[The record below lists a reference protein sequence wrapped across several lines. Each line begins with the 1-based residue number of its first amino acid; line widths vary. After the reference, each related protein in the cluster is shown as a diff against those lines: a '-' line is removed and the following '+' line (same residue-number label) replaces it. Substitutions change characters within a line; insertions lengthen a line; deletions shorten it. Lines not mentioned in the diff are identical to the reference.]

1 VPALFLAPNMG
12 DHEGR
17 PYWRPMADIETE
29 GTETLYCPNCET
41 EIDKPLVCG
50 DCAAVIC
57 RMCGTPLEK
66 MDELGMG

>member
-1 VPALFLAPNMG
+1 
-12 DHEGR
+12 
-17 PYWRPMADIETE
+17 MADTETE
-29 GTETLYCPNCET
+29 DNEVLYCPNCEAA
-41 EIDKPLVCG
+41 IDNPLVCG